1 MLESSS
7 PVLQLTRSQLISR
20 IERGA
25 KQRGLLSSAED
36 LIRAYR
42 QGELEDPSAVAD
54 LVGLASLLPDD
65 DPLFVRP

>member
-7 PVLQLTRSQLISR
+7 PALQLTRSQLISR

-25 KQRGLLSSAED
+25 KQRGLLYSAED

>member
-25 KQRGLLSSAED
+25 KQRGLLYSAED

-42 QGELEDPSAVAD
+42 QGQLEDPSAVAD
-54 LVGLASLLPDD
+54 LVGLAALLPDD

>member
-25 KQRGLLSSAED
+25 KQRGLLYSAED

-42 QGELEDPSAVAD
+42 QGQLEDPRAVAD